1 MKLTVDHVTLG
12 ASRLEA
18 LANAFAAA
26 GLAADYGGLHSNG
39 ITHMS
44 QVAFDDGS

>member
-26 GLAADYGGLHSNG
+26 GLAAGYGGLHSNG

-44 QVAFDDGS
+44 